1 MKIKQFV
8 SKHKIGLSVTA
19 GVLTGLTL
27 GTATRV
33 KLERENQEALTL
45 YMTPH
50 QAGLLISESKGH
62 IRYDTDFGKVY
73 VSIED
78 D

>member
-8 SKHKIGLSVTA
+8 SKHKIGLSVVAGALTGSA
-19 GVLTGLTL
+19 FGVL
-27 GTATRV
+27 AKI
-33 KLERENQEALTL
+33 KLDRDNNEIVNI

-50 QAGLLISESKGH
+50 QAGLLISEAGGH
-62 IRYDTDFGKVY
+62 IRYDTPAGRIH

>member
-1 MKIKQFV
+1 MKIKQFL
-8 SKHKIGLSVTA
+8 SKHKIGLSVAA

-27 GTATRV
+27 GTATRI
-33 KLERENQEALTL
+33 KLERENKEALTL

-62 IRYDTDFGKVY
+62 MRYDTDYGTIY